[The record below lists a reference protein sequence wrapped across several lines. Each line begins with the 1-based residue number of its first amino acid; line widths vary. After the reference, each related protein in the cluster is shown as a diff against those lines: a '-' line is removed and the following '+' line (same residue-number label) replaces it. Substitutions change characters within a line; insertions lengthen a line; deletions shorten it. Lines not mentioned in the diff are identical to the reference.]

1 MTNKL
6 RNELKKRLEITQKWC
21 DYFLEREKNRKISIQ
36 ANKALNKDKP
46 FLGLIFILLYLP
58 TKILGKFLSICRWNA
73 YNKACKEMEIIIK
86 ELKDGEDYNK
96 MTKKELKRALEERG
110 IHVGESLIS
119 IEGDKNDQ

>member
-21 DYFLEREKNRKISIQ
+21 DYFLEREKNRQISIQ

-58 TKILGKFLSICRWNA
+58 TKILSKFLSICRWNA

-86 ELKDGEDYNK
+86 ELKDNNK
-96 MTKKELKRALEERG
+96 QKQQRRKK
-110 IHVGESLIS
+110 
-119 IEGDKNDQ
+119 